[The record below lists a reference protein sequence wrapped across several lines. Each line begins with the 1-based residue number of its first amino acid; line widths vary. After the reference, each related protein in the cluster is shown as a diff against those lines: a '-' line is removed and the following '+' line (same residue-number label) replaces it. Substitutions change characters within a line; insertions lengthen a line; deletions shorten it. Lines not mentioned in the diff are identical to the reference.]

1 MGKYDEIQVHEK
13 PPLHIALPL
22 GLQHLF
28 AMFGSTVLV
37 PILFGVNPATILLMN
52 GVGTLLYL
60 FITKGQIPAY
70 LGSSF
75 AFISP
80 VLLVLG
86 KYNGLDGYG
95 YVLGGF
101 LAVGVVLTIVGVII
115 KLVGTAWID
124 IIFPPAAMGAIVAV
138 IGLEL
143 VPVAANMAG
152 WIAPPAPEDAINW
165 VMDPKAATVA
175 LLTLVITVVFW
186 VTLRGFLKI
195 IPILLGLISGYII
208 AAIPYFGLVTF
219 GAVTDASWV
228 AMPELYRI
236 QFDWSAIIII
246 LPAALVL
253 IPEHIGHLFVT
264 GNIVKKDLMKE
275 PGLDRSF
282 IGNGVSTIISSFFG
296 STPNTTYGENIGVLA
311 ITRVYSTYVIGLA
324 AVLAIFLSFSGKLSA
339 LISSIPVPVMGGISM
354 LLFGIIAASGIRMLV
369 EAKVDYSKSQNL
381 ILTCIVLVVG
391 ISGVIL
397 DINIKDFQ
405 ITLTGMGLATVVAI
419 FLGIFFK
426 LLDVFK
432 LSNE

>member
-1 MGKYDEIQVHEK
+1 MSKFDEIQVHEK
-13 PPLHIALPL
+13 PALHVALPL

-52 GVGTLLYL
+52 GIGTLLYL
-60 FITKGQIPAY
+60 FITKGKIPAY

-80 VLLVLG
+80 VFVVLD
-86 KYNGLDGYG
+86 KFNGGDGYS

-101 LAVGVVLTIVGVII
+101 LVVGIVLTIVGLII
-115 KLVGTAWID
+115 RVAGTGWID
-124 IIFPPAAMGAIVAV
+124 VIFPPAAMGAIVAV

-143 VPVAANMAG
+143 VPVAAELAG
-152 WIAPPAPEDAINW
+152 WIPPADPQEALNW
-165 VMDPKAATVA
+165 VMDPKSAIVA
-175 LLTLVITVVFW
+175 LLTLTITVVFW

-195 IPILLGLISGYII
+195 IPILLGIVSGYII
-208 AAIPYFGLVTF
+208 AALFGIVTLD
-219 GAVTDASWV
+219 AVGQASWV
-228 AMPELYRI
+228 AMPELYAMK
-236 QFDWSAIIII
+236 FDWSAILVI

-264 GNIVKKDLMKE
+264 GNIVKKDLMKD

-282 IGNGVSTIISSFFG
+282 IGNGISTIISSFVG

-311 ITRVYSTYVIGLA
+311 ITRVYSTFVIGLA
-324 AVLAIFLSFSGKLSA
+324 AILAVVLSFSGKLSA
-339 LISSIPVPVMGGISM
+339 LISSIPGPVMGGISM

-369 EAKVDYSKSQNL
+369 EAKVDYANSQNL
-381 ILTCIVLVVG
+381 ILTCVVFVVG
-391 ISGVIL
+391 ISGAS
-397 DINIKDFQ
+397 INLGEVQ
-405 ITLTGMGLATVVAI
+405 LTGMGLATVVAI

-426 LLDVFK
+426 LLDVFN